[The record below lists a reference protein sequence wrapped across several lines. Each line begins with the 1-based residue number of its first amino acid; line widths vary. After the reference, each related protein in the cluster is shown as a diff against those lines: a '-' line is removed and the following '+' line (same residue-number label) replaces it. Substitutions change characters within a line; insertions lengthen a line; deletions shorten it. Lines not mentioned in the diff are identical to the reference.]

1 MLPINPLTE
10 LLVSRLVQISV
21 RPEKAFLQKSLHSS
35 NISTVADLMGD
46 RLINPMHDDEH
57 RTAPRLAGIFEDDQS
72 AESVFHR
79 ESRLA
84 RDTTSS
90 AL

>member
-1 MLPINPLTE
+1 MSLVLVEE
-10 LLVSRLVQISV
+10 LLVLRLVQISV
-21 RPEKAFLQKSLHSS
+21 RPEKVLLQKSLRSS
-35 NISTVADLMGD
+35 NISPIADLMGD
-46 RLINPMHDDEH
+46 RLINLVYDDKH

-79 ESRLA
+79 ESTLA